1 MVHRPHPKNHVLTS
15 DQSTQI
21 VFRFINRPLYSMI
34 MLSDKQ
40 VEAGE
45 ALPSHS
51 DQASQP
57 TAPETRTFNRR
68 RILLSVVTLVALW
81 HVLLAISGD
90 ASGHRRQVKHKIHNV
105 AVGLDQDVEAYLHG
119 VMRDQLHS
127 QSSDEPSFVKSH
139 DHHHGHGDKHHK
151 HHDDHKHHGKHDK
164 HDKHHHKGD
173 DKHKDKHGRHGHRP
187 IFPKEAEGIFLEVP
201 NNNSVRA

>member
-1 MVHRPHPKNHVLTS
+1 
-15 DQSTQI
+15 
-21 VFRFINRPLYSMI
+21 

-45 ALPSHS
+45 SLPSHTDKDS
-51 DQASQP
+51 LPPVPDK
-57 TAPETRTFNRR
+57 RTFNKRR
-68 RILLSVVTLVALW
+68 LLLSVVTLAALW

-90 ASGHRRQVKHKIHNV
+90 GPHHLRKSTHKPQFE

-119 VMRDQLHS
+119 VMRHEL
-127 QSSDEPSFVKSH
+127 PSGRSIGASLIKSH
-139 DHHHGHGDKHHK
+139 DHDHGHGDEHHK
-151 HHDDHKHHGKHDK
+151 HHDNHRHHGKHEH

-173 DKHKDKHGRHGHRP
+173 KHKDKHGKHGPRP
-187 IFPKEAEGIFLEVP
+187 IFPKEAESIFLEVP